1 MKVKFLMR
9 AARRTFSNTVEHEI
23 GKSAAALTYYLL
35 FAMFP
40 ILVFIN
46 SLLGMLNW
54 NVTAVSNV
62 LLPVLPREV
71 VSMLEAYLTYI
82 RGESSS
88 VLLWFSLA
96 FSGWFPLRAVRSL
109 TNDVRLAYQL
119 GKPANPVGYALRQMV
134 FTLVFLVIVTLTLLL
149 CVLGGRFLSAAA
161 GWLKLGQRLRI
172 PASGLNLWQYFRF
185 LLLGALMFLILV
197 LLYTVAQD
205 KRPPIRTL
213 LPGITLSLVS
223 WLVISMGFSLY
234 VENFGKYSIIY
245 GALGTVIVLLIWLYM
260 TSFLLILGAEFNAA
274 LAQAGESRRA
284 SCSEIQPS
292 INRII
297 S

>member
-40 ILVFIN
+40 ILIFIN

-54 NVTAVSNV
+54 NVTAISNV

-96 FSGWFPLRAVRSL
+96 FSVWFPLRAVRSL

-149 CVLGGRFLSAAA
+149 CVLSGRFLSAAA

-213 LPGITLSLVS
+213 LPGIALSLFS

-274 LAQAGESRRA
+274 LAQAGESRCA
-284 SCSEIQPS
+284 SCNEIQPS
-292 INRII
+292 VYRII

>member
-9 AARRTFSNTVEHEI
+9 ATRRTFSNTVEHEI

-40 ILVFIN
+40 ILIFIN

-54 NVTAVSNV
+54 NVTAISNV

-96 FSGWFPLRAVRSL
+96 FSVWFPLRAVRSL

-134 FTLVFLVIVTLTLLL
+134 FTLVFLVIVTLTLFL
-149 CVLGGRFLSAAA
+149 CVLGRRFLSASA

-213 LPGITLSLVS
+213 LPGIALSLVS

-274 LAQAGESRRA
+274 LAQAGESKRS

>member
-40 ILVFIN
+40 ILIFIN

-54 NVTAVSNV
+54 NVTAISNV

-96 FSGWFPLRAVRSL
+96 FSVWFPLRAVRSL

-119 GKPANPVGYALRQMV
+119 GKPENPVGYALRQMV

-172 PASGLNLWQYFRF
+172 PASGLTLWQYFRF

-213 LPGITLSLVS
+213 LPGIALSLVS
-223 WLVISMGFSLY
+223 WLVVSMGFSLY

-284 SCSEIQPS
+284 SCNEIQPS
-292 INRII
+292 VNCII

>member
-9 AARRTFSNTVEHEI
+9 AAHRTFSNMVEHEI

-40 ILVFIN
+40 ILIFIN

-54 NVTAVSNV
+54 NVTAISNV

-96 FSGWFPLRAVRSL
+96 FSVWFPLRAVRSL

-134 FTLVFLVIVTLTLLL
+134 FTLIFLVIVTLTLLL
-149 CVLGGRFLSAAA
+149 CVLGRRFLSTAA
-161 GWLKLGQRLRI
+161 GLLKLGQRLRI
-172 PASGLNLWQYFRF
+172 PESGLNLWQYFRF

-223 WLVISMGFSLY
+223 WLVISIGFSLY

-274 LAQAGESRRA
+274 LAQAGESMHA
-284 SCSEIQPS
+284 SCS
-292 INRII
+292 
-297 S
+297 

>member
-40 ILVFIN
+40 ILIFIN

-54 NVTAVSNV
+54 NVTAISNV

-96 FSGWFPLRAVRSL
+96 FSVWFPLRAVRSL

-149 CVLGGRFLSAAA
+149 CVLSGRFLSAAA

-213 LPGITLSLVS
+213 LPGIALSLVS

-284 SCSEIQPS
+284 SCNEIQPS
-292 INRII
+292 VNRII

>member
-1 MKVKFLMR
+1 MKVKFLIS
-9 AARRTFSNTVEHEI
+9 AVRRTFSNTVEHDI

-40 ILVFIN
+40 ILIFTN
-46 SLLGMLNW
+46 NLLGMLNW
-54 NVTAVSNV
+54 NVAAISNV

-88 VLLWFSLA
+88 VLFWFSLA
-96 FSGWFPLRAVRSL
+96 FSVWFPLLAVRSL

-119 GKPANPVGYALRQMV
+119 GRPANPVGYALRQMV
-134 FTLVFLVIVTLTLLL
+134 FTIVFLVIVTLTLVL
-149 CVLGGRFLSAAA
+149 CILGRQFISTVA
-161 GWLKLGQRLRI
+161 GWLGLGQSLRI
-172 PASGLNLWQYFRF
+172 SALGLNLWQYFRF

-197 LLYTVAQD
+197 MLYTAAEV
-205 KRPPIRTL
+205 RRTSIRTL

-223 WLVISMGFSLY
+223 WLVISIGFSMY

-260 TSFLLILGAEFNAA
+260 TSYLLILGAEFNAA
-274 LAQAGESRRA
+274 LAQAGESKRV
-284 SCSEIQPS
+284 SCSQIQPP

>member
-40 ILVFIN
+40 ILIFIN

-54 NVTAVSNV
+54 NVTAISNV

-96 FSGWFPLRAVRSL
+96 FSVWFPLRAVRSL

-149 CVLGGRFLSAAA
+149 CVLGRRFLSSAA

-213 LPGITLSLVS
+213 LPGIALSLVS

-284 SCSEIQPS
+284 SCNEIQPS
-292 INRII
+292 VNRII

>member
-40 ILVFIN
+40 ILIFIN

-54 NVTAVSNV
+54 NVTAISNV

-96 FSGWFPLRAVRSL
+96 FSVWFPLRAVRSL

-223 WLVISMGFSLY
+223 WLVISIGFSVY

-284 SCSEIQPS
+284 SCNEIQPS
-292 INRII
+292 VNRII

>member
-1 MKVKFLMR
+1 
-9 AARRTFSNTVEHEI
+9 
-23 GKSAAALTYYLL
+23 
-35 FAMFP
+35 
-40 ILVFIN
+40 
-46 SLLGMLNW
+46 
-54 NVTAVSNV
+54 
-62 LLPVLPREV
+62 
-71 VSMLEAYLTYI
+71 MLEAYLTYI

-96 FSGWFPLRAVRSL
+96 FSVWFPLRAVRSL

-119 GKPANPVGYALRQMV
+119 GKPANPVGYALRQMA

-149 CVLGGRFLSAAA
+149 CVLGRRFLSAAA

-213 LPGITLSLVS
+213 LPGIALSLFS
-223 WLVISMGFSLY
+223 WLVISMGFSMY

-260 TSFLLILGAEFNAA
+260 TSFLLILGAELNAA
-274 LAQAGESRRA
+274 LAQAGESMHA
-284 SCSEIQPS
+284 SCS
-292 INRII
+292 
-297 S
+297 

>member
-40 ILVFIN
+40 ILIFIN

-54 NVTAVSNV
+54 NVTAISNV

-96 FSGWFPLRAVRSL
+96 FSVWFPLRAVRSL

-119 GKPANPVGYALRQMV
+119 GKPTNPVGYALRQMV

-149 CVLGGRFLSAAA
+149 CVLGRRFLSAGA

-205 KRPPIRTL
+205 RRPPIRTL
-213 LPGITLSLVS
+213 LPGIALSLVS

-245 GALGTVIVLLIWLYM
+245 GALGTVIVLLLWLYM
-260 TSFLLILGAEFNAA
+260 TSFLLILGAEYNAA

-284 SCSEIQPS
+284 SCNEIQPS
-292 INRII
+292 ANRII

>member
-1 MKVKFLMR
+1 MKVNSMMGTVRK
-9 AARRTFSNTVEHEI
+9 TFSNTVEHEI

-40 ILVFIN
+40 MLIFVN
-46 SLLGMLNW
+46 NLLGMLNW
-54 NVTAVSNV
+54 NVTAISNI
-62 LLPVLPREV
+62 LLPVLPGEV
-71 VSMLEAYLTYI
+71 VSMLEAYLIYI
-82 RGESSS
+82 QGESSP

-96 FSGWFPLRAVRSL
+96 FFVWFPLRAVRSL

-119 GKPANPVGYALRQMV
+119 GKPTDPVRYALRQMV
-134 FTLVFLVIVTLTLLL
+134 FALFFLVIVTLTLVL
-149 CVLGGRFLSAAA
+149 CVLGRRFISAVAGRLEQGHA
-161 GWLKLGQRLRI
+161 LKI
-172 PASGLNLWQYFRF
+172 PALGLNLWQYLRF

-223 WLVISMGFSLY
+223 WLVISIGFSMY

-245 GALGTVIVLLIWLYM
+245 GTLGTVIVLLIWLYM
-260 TSFLLILGAEFNAA
+260 TSYLLILGAELNAA
-274 LAQAGESRRA
+274 LARSGGSMHD
-284 SCSEIQPS
+284 SCS
-292 INRII
+292 
-297 S
+297 

>member
-1 MKVKFLMR
+1 
-9 AARRTFSNTVEHEI
+9 
-23 GKSAAALTYYLL
+23 
-35 FAMFP
+35 
-40 ILVFIN
+40 
-46 SLLGMLNW
+46 
-54 NVTAVSNV
+54 
-62 LLPVLPREV
+62 
-71 VSMLEAYLTYI
+71 MLEAYLTYI

-96 FSGWFPLRAVRSL
+96 FSVWFPLRAVRSL

-119 GKPANPVGYALRQMV
+119 RKPANPVGYALRQMV
-134 FTLVFLVIVTLTLLL
+134 FTIVFLVIVALTLVL
-149 CVLGGRFLSAAA
+149 CVLGRRFISTVS
-161 GWLKLGQRLRI
+161 GWLELGQVLKI

-205 KRPPIRTL
+205 RRPPIRTL

-274 LAQAGESRRA
+274 LAQAGESNRA

>member
-40 ILVFIN
+40 ILIFIN

-54 NVTAVSNV
+54 NVTAISNV

-96 FSGWFPLRAVRSL
+96 FSVWFPLRAVRSL

-119 GKPANPVGYALRQMV
+119 GKPENPVGYALRQMV

-172 PASGLNLWQYFRF
+172 PASGLTLWQYFRF

-213 LPGITLSLVS
+213 LPGIALSLVS

-284 SCSEIQPS
+284 SCNEIQPS
-292 INRII
+292 VNRII

>member
-1 MKVKFLMR
+1 MLF
-9 AARRTFSNTVEHEI
+9 
-23 GKSAAALTYYLL
+23 L
-35 FAMFP
+35 FAD
-40 ILVFIN
+40 L
-46 SLLGMLNW
+46 
-54 NVTAVSNV
+54 
-62 LLPVLPREV
+62 
-71 VSMLEAYLTYI
+71 
-82 RGESSS
+82 
-88 VLLWFSLA
+88 
-96 FSGWFPLRAVRSL
+96 
-109 TNDVRLAYQL
+109 
-119 GKPANPVGYALRQMV
+119 
-134 FTLVFLVIVTLTLLL
+134 TLVFLVIVTLTLLL
-149 CVLGGRFLSAAA
+149 CVLGRRFLSAVA

-213 LPGITLSLVS
+213 LPGIALSLVS

-284 SCSEIQPS
+284 SCNEIQPS
-292 INRII
+292 VNRII

>member
-40 ILVFIN
+40 ILIFIN

-54 NVTAVSNV
+54 NVTAISNV

-96 FSGWFPLRAVRSL
+96 FSVWFPLRAVRSL

-149 CVLGGRFLSAAA
+149 CVLGRRFLTAAA
-161 GWLKLGQRLRI
+161 DWLKLGQRLRI

-213 LPGITLSLVS
+213 LPGIALSLFS

-274 LAQAGESRRA
+274 LAQAGESRHA
-284 SCSEIQPS
+284 SCNEIQPS
-292 INRII
+292 VNRII

>member
-1 MKVKFLMR
+1 MKVRFLMR

-35 FAMFP
+35 FAIFP
-40 ILVFIN
+40 ILIFIN

-54 NVTAVSNV
+54 NVTAISNV

-96 FSGWFPLRAVRSL
+96 FSVWFPLRAVRSL

-213 LPGITLSLVS
+213 LPGIALSLVS

-284 SCSEIQPS
+284 SCNEIQPS
-292 INRII
+292 VNRII

>member
-40 ILVFIN
+40 ILIFIN

-54 NVTAVSNV
+54 NVTAISNV

-96 FSGWFPLRAVRSL
+96 FSVWFPLRAVRSL

-213 LPGITLSLVS
+213 LPGIALSLVS

-284 SCSEIQPS
+284 SCNEIQPS
-292 INRII
+292 VNRII

>member
-35 FAMFP
+35 FAIFP
-40 ILVFIN
+40 ILIFIN

-96 FSGWFPLRAVRSL
+96 FSVWFPLRAVRSL

-149 CVLGGRFLSAAA
+149 CVLGRRFLSAAG

-213 LPGITLSLVS
+213 LPGIALSLVS

-284 SCSEIQPS
+284 SCNEIQPS
-292 INRII
+292 VNRII

>member
-9 AARRTFSNTVEHEI
+9 AVRWTLSNTVEHDI

-40 ILVFIN
+40 ILIFIN

-54 NVTAVSNV
+54 NVTAISNV

-96 FSGWFPLRAVRSL
+96 FSVWFPLRAVRSL

-149 CVLGGRFLSAAA
+149 CVLGRRFLSAAA

-213 LPGITLSLVS
+213 LPGIALSLVS

-284 SCSEIQPS
+284 SCNEIQPS
-292 INRII
+292 VNRII

>member
-40 ILVFIN
+40 ILIFIN

-54 NVTAVSNV
+54 NVTAISNV

-96 FSGWFPLRAVRSL
+96 FSVWFPLRAVRSL

-119 GKPANPVGYALRQMV
+119 GKPENPVGYALRQMV

-172 PASGLNLWQYFRF
+172 PASGLTLWQYFRF

-213 LPGITLSLVS
+213 LPGIALSLVS

-284 SCSEIQPS
+284 SCNEIQPS
-292 INRII
+292 VNCII

>member
-40 ILVFIN
+40 ILIFIN
-46 SLLGMLNW
+46 SLLGVLNW
-54 NVTAVSNV
+54 NVTAISNV

-96 FSGWFPLRAVRSL
+96 FSVWFPLRAVRSL

-149 CVLGGRFLSAAA
+149 CVLGRRFLTTAA

-213 LPGITLSLVS
+213 LPGIALSLVS

-284 SCSEIQPS
+284 SCNEIQPS
-292 INRII
+292 VNRII

>member
-1 MKVKFLMR
+1 MKVRFLMR

-40 ILVFIN
+40 ILIFIN

-54 NVTAVSNV
+54 NVTAISNV

-82 RGESSS
+82 RGESSY
-88 VLLWFSLA
+88 VLIWFSLA
-96 FSGWFPLRAVRSL
+96 FSVWFPLRAVRSL

-119 GKPANPVGYALRQMV
+119 GKPADPVGYALRQMV

-149 CVLGGRFLSAAA
+149 CVLGRRFLSAAA
-161 GWLKLGQRLRI
+161 GWLKLGRRLRI
-172 PASGLNLWQYFRF
+172 PASGLDLWQYFRF

-205 KRPPIRTL
+205 RRPPVRTL

-223 WLVISMGFSLY
+223 WLVISIGFSVY
-234 VENFGKYSIIY
+234 VENFGKYSIVY

-260 TSFLLILGAEFNAA
+260 TSFILILGAEFNAA
-274 LAQAGESRRA
+274 LAQAGGSRRA
-284 SCSEIQPS
+284 SCNEIQPS
-292 INRII
+292 VDRMI

>member
-40 ILVFIN
+40 ILIFIN

-54 NVTAVSNV
+54 NVTAISNV

-96 FSGWFPLRAVRSL
+96 FSVWFPLRAVRSL
-109 TNDVRLAYQL
+109 TNDVRLAY
-119 GKPANPVGYALRQMV
+119 
-134 FTLVFLVIVTLTLLL
+134 
-149 CVLGGRFLSAAA
+149 
-161 GWLKLGQRLRI
+161 
-172 PASGLNLWQYFRF
+172 
-185 LLLGALMFLILV
+185 
-197 LLYTVAQD
+197 
-205 KRPPIRTL
+205 
-213 LPGITLSLVS
+213 
-223 WLVISMGFSLY
+223 
-234 VENFGKYSIIY
+234 
-245 GALGTVIVLLIWLYM
+245 
-260 TSFLLILGAEFNAA
+260 
-274 LAQAGESRRA
+274 
-284 SCSEIQPS
+284 
-292 INRII
+292 
-297 S
+297 

>member
-1 MKVKFLMR
+1 MKVKFLR
-9 AARRTFSNTVEHEI
+9 SAVRKTFSHTVEHEI

-40 ILVFIN
+40 MLIFVN
-46 SLLGMLNW
+46 NLLGMLNW
-54 NVTAVSNV
+54 NVTTISKA
-62 LLPVLPREV
+62 LLPVLPGEV
-71 VSMLEAYLTYI
+71 VSMLEAYLIYI
-82 RGESSS
+82 HGESGP

-96 FSGWFPLRAVRSL
+96 FFIWFPLRAVRSL

-119 GKPANPVGYALRQMV
+119 GKPANPVGYALRQTV
-134 FTLVFLVIVTLTLLL
+134 FTLVFLVIVTLTLVL
-149 CVLGGRFLSAAA
+149 CVLGRRFISTVA
-161 GWLKLGQRLRI
+161 GWLELGHTLKI
-172 PASGLNLWQYFRF
+172 PALGLNLWQYVRF

-223 WLVISMGFSLY
+223 WLVISIGFSVY

-260 TSFLLILGAEFNAA
+260 TSYLLILGAEFNAV
-274 LAQAGESRRA
+274 LAQSGESMGDL
-284 SCSEIQPS
+284 PS
-292 INRII
+292 
-297 S
+297 

>member
-9 AARRTFSNTVEHEI
+9 AVRRTFSNTAEHDI

-40 ILVFIN
+40 MLIFVN
-46 SLLGMLNW
+46 NLLGMLNW
-54 NVTAVSNV
+54 NVTAISNV

-96 FSGWFPLRAVRSL
+96 FSVWFPLRAVRSL

-119 GKPANPVGYALRQMV
+119 GKPANPLGYALRQMV
-134 FTLVFLVIVTLTLLL
+134 FTLIFLVIVTLTLVL
-149 CVLGGRFLSAAA
+149 CVLGRRFISTAA
-161 GWLKLGQRLRI
+161 GWLKPGHALKI
-172 PASGLNLWQYFRF
+172 PALGLSLWQYLRF

-205 KRPPIRTL
+205 QRPPIRTL
-213 LPGITLSLVS
+213 LPGIALSLVS
-223 WLVISMGFSLY
+223 WLVISIVFSLY

-245 GALGTVIVLLIWLYM
+245 GALGTVIVLLLWLYM
-260 TSFLLILGAEFNAA
+260 TSCLLILGAEFNAA
-274 LAQAGESRRA
+274 LAQSGES
-284 SCSEIQPS
+284 IP
-292 INRII
+292 
-297 S
+297 

>member
-40 ILVFIN
+40 ILVFFN
-46 SLLGMLNW
+46 NLLGMLNW
-54 NVTAVSNV
+54 NVTAISNV

-96 FSGWFPLRAVRSL
+96 FSVWFPLRAVRSL

-119 GKPANPVGYALRQMV
+119 RKPANPVGYALRQMV
-134 FTLVFLVIVTLTLLL
+134 FTIVFLVIVALTLVL
-149 CVLGGRFLSAAA
+149 CVLGRRFISTVA
-161 GWLKLGQRLRI
+161 GWLELGQVLKI
-172 PASGLNLWQYFRF
+172 PAFLLNLWQYLRF

-213 LPGITLSLVS
+213 LPGIALSLVS

-274 LAQAGESRRA
+274 LAQAGESNRA